1 MLNEFGYDLERVCV
15 CRGGGFC
22 ACVRGLSKMGEVNG
36 RG

>member
-1 MLNEFGYDLERVCV
+1 MKILKGCVCV
-15 CRGGGFC
+15 GGGGFC